1 MNGIIYDIDLNIRT
15 FSLEIGHNLKYFY
28 VTNSLMKKFKKY
40 LYPGTMVTFVY
51 NPLPQVHY
59 RRTIYHL

>member
-1 MNGIIYDIDLNIRT
+1 MIMNGIIYDVDLNIRT

-40 LYPGTMVTFVY
+40 LYPGTMVTLV
-51 NPLPQVHY
+51 PLSRY
-59 RRTIYHL
+59 YGYICI